1 MFKTSSTRLTTFLIS
16 FCAVI
21 LFGGC
26 APVNLTSV
34 VDTQFILANRD
45 LPLKNLLIVYDTR
58 DLGLK
63 GEFEAAFT
71 EYVREN
77 SDARALRDLDLY
89 SPLKK
94 MTDREK
100 LWALK
105 DESIDG
111 VLYLNGG
118 GSGRSLREWLYP
130 EAKELETDTPAWRGG
145 TVKLFLPKTGQV
157 IWVGSVE
164 DAGGLVD
171 EELNSR
177 GLFSAVTN
185 DLLQRGIV
193 PARRVENPALRGF
206 NR

>member
-1 MFKTSSTRLTTFLIS
+1 MFTTFPFRVTATFLT
-16 FCAVI
+16 FCTAI
-21 LFGGC
+21 LFSSC

-45 LPLKNLLIVYDTR
+45 LPLENLLIVYDAR
-58 DLGLK
+58 DLGVK

-71 EYVREN
+71 EYLREN
-77 SDARALRDLDLY
+77 ANVRALRDLDLY

-130 EAKELETDTPAWRGG
+130 EAADLETDTPAWRGG
-145 TVKLFLPKTGQV
+145 TVKWFLPKTGKV

-177 GLFSAVTN
+177 GFFSAVTS
-185 DLLQRGIV
+185 DFLQRGIIA
-193 PARRVENPALRGF
+193 AREVQNPGLRGF

>member
-1 MFKTSSTRLTTFLIS
+1 MIQKKSFRLFTLLSTLGTLI
-16 FCAVI
+16 A
-21 LFGGC
+21 LGGC

-45 LPLKNLLIVYDTR
+45 LPLKNLLVVYDAR

-63 GEFEAAFT
+63 GEFEASFT
-71 EYVREN
+71 AYLRDNAEV
-77 SDARALRDLDLY
+77 RALRDLDLY

-111 VLYLNGG
+111 VLYLYGG
-118 GSGRSLREWLYP
+118 GSGRDLREWLYP
-130 EAKELETDTPAWRGG
+130 DAADLETDTPAWRSG

-177 GLFSAVTN
+177 GLFSAVTS
-185 DLLQRGIV
+185 DLLQRGIIE
-193 PARRVENPALRGF
+193 ARRIENPALRGF